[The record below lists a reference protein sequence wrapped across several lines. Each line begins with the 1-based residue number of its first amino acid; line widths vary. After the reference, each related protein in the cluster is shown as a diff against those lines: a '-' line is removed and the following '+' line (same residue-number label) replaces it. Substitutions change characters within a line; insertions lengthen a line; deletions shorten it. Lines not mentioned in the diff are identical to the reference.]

1 MADTP
6 ATDTGLCLVY
16 VTASDIE
23 MARKIGESL
32 VNARLAACVN
42 IIPGMRSIYRW
53 ENEVC
58 EDSEVVIIAKTRR
71 ERLDEI
77 TATVTKI
84 HNYDCPCVVAV
95 PIEAGH
101 QAFLNW
107 IKCETVDELR

>member
-1 MADTP
+1 MTDTP
-6 ATDTGLCLVY
+6 AADPGLCLVY
-16 VTASDIE
+16 VTAPDIE
-23 MARKIGESL
+23 MARQIGKSL

-42 IIPGMRSIYRW
+42 LIPGMRSYTGGKTRF
-53 ENEVC
+53 VKTL
-58 EDSEVVIIAKTRR
+58 EVVIIAKTRR

-107 IKCETVDELR
+107 IKCETVDEHR